1 MLYEVAD
8 LDGSAGPRGGDG
20 QHLGA
25 DPDVDRVVPESL
37 RSHPAVRAL
46 MRRFR
51 REGCVPLS
59 QVQRLAERLGG
70 GDEMDADLVLL
81 VERSGLDV
89 RDDCSQATTPVSP
102 AGAERVAD
110 LTADTLS
117 VFLDEIGRVPL
128 LTAAQEVELAKRV
141 EAGDA
146 AAKERMILANLR
158 LVVFWAK
165 RYQHLGVSLLDLIQE
180 GVFGLI
186 RAVEK
191 FDSRREVRFSTYG
204 SWWIRQS
211 LRRAVHNKA
220 REIRVPE
227 ELAERGRHLEVTR
240 GGLQGSLGREPTD
253 QELATATDL
262 TLQEVRQVSDAARVV
277 TSLDVPVG
285 EEGEITLGEL
295 LPGEAGIEESVVV
308 SLEERDLRA
317 AVAELPEP
325 HRTIILRRYGFHG
338 EPVGYYRLGREL
350 RMADRTVQKLE
361 REALQMLSLRRE
373 LRALEPAA

>member
-1 MLYEVAD
+1 MPQEAEP
-8 LDGSAGPRGGDG
+8 GGFAGPGGG
-20 QHLGA
+20 NGEHVEA
-25 DPDVDRVVPESL
+25 DPDVDRAVPESL
-37 RSHPAVRAL
+37 RSHSAVRAL
-46 MRRFR
+46 IRHYR

-59 QVQRLAERLGG
+59 QVQLLAERLGD
-70 GDEMDADLVLL
+70 GDEMDADLVVLI
-81 VERSGLDV
+81 ERSGLAV
-89 RDDCSQATTPVSP
+89 RDDCSNSVPASP
-102 AGAERVAD
+102 AAGDRVAD

-117 VFLDEIGRVPL
+117 MFLEEIGRFPL
-128 LTAAQEVELAKRV
+128 LTAAEELELTKRV

-158 LVVFWAK
+158 LVVFWAR
-165 RYQHLGVSLLDLIQE
+165 RYQHLGLSLLDLIQE

-191 FDSRREVRFSTYG
+191 FDWRRGVKFSTYG
-204 SWWIRQS
+204 TWWIRQS
-211 LRRAVHNKA
+211 LLRAIRYKA

-227 ELAERGRHLEVTR
+227 ELAERGRHLEATR
-240 GGLQGSLGREPTD
+240 GRLQGSLGREPTD

-262 TLQEVRQVSDAARVV
+262 TLDEMRQVSDAARVV

-295 LPGEAGIEESVVV
+295 LPGEPGIEESVVV

-317 AVAELPEP
+317 AVGELPEP
-325 HRTIILRRYGFHG
+325 HRTIIRRRYGFDG

-350 RMADRTVQKLE
+350 RMADRTIAKLE
-361 REALQMLSLRRE
+361 RDALEMLGLRRE
-373 LRALEPAA
+373 LHALEPAA